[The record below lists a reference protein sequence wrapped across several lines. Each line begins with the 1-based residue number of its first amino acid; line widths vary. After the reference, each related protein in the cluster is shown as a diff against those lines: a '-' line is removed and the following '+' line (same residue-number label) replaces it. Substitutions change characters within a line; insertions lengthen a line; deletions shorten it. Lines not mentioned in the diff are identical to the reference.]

1 MVKRKAIV
9 IDDEQIVLDSVE
21 KILGSENYEVD
32 TSIEGVKGLQ
42 RALGGQYDVVLTDIR
57 MPDIGGMRVLRDIK
71 RAKASLPVIMITGY
85 ATVKSAVQAMK
96 LGAADYIEKPFTPG
110 ELLQAVKA
118 ALAVAAEKGPEVQD
132 LIHPDTIIK
141 VLERAASDSSFTA
154 DLLYQGVDALEEYDL
169 TGPEKLAI
177 LTGDIQWIEKYIGP
191 LTPAQRLWLE
201 QRLGMEVW

>member
-71 RAKASLPVIMITGY
+71 RAKASLPVVMITGY